1 MTFVISSAPARPQ
14 HAIDHDH
21 RRQTGVE
28 SPYWSIVE
36 GDSMRARIVALLIGV
51 LLVAQLVLP
60 ATEASAD
67 PSSWK
72 SAPFN
77 LSIS

>member
-1 MTFVISSAPARPQ
+1 
-14 HAIDHDH
+14 
-21 RRQTGVE
+21 
-28 SPYWSIVE
+28 
-36 GDSMRARIVALLIGV
+36 MRARIVALLIGV